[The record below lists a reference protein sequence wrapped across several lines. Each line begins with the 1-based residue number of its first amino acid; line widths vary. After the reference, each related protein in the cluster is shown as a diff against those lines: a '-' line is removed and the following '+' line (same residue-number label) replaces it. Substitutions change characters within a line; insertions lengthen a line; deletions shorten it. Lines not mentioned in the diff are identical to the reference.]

1 MRGRGRPERPA
12 GRPRRVAGHAA
23 APRRGGVGRRVGERE
38 RRDAVLG
45 ELGSDPGPLGSRRG
59 RDRAHRRQPKP
70 RRRGLPEGDVAMSDR
85 LESPHGPV
93 RPADRRAQVDRA
105 RDGRD
110 VEPAGDLGRGQ
121 RDRQLRLGRA
131 VALGVLGQRG
141 PERLDGVDLGHARR
155 GQADQALLDAQRR
168 RRRRRGSGLG
178 RRLGPER
185 RRRGRRRRGPR
196 RRLGRLGWRL
206 RGLGWR
212 LRGLGWRLR
221 RLGLRLSRLGWRL
234 RGLGLWP
241 CGLGLRLSRLGW
253 RLRWLGLWPCGLGG
267 RRRQPGR
274 RRGIDRHHLE
284 SGRVA
289 LGPHQLR
296 DREQGVVR
304 RRGGVLEGDRDA
316 VEDQCRRALDLAVLD
331 GLVLKADVL
340 HVAARGNHCVDT
352 AWLVEGEAPRVAVE
366 RQTRLEHEAVP
377 VALHLESSDDHAQA
391 DRLAQVL
398 DRGLQRVLEMLDVLG
413 RHPQAVEYL
422 DAPRSH
428 GLIPSPRRTPGRR
441 SRATPCRARA
451 T

>member
-1 MRGRGRPERPA
+1 
-12 GRPRRVAGHAA
+12 
-23 APRRGGVGRRVGERE
+23 
-38 RRDAVLG
+38 
-45 ELGSDPGPLGSRRG
+45 
-59 RDRAHRRQPKP
+59 
-70 RRRGLPEGDVAMSDR
+70 MSDR

-206 RGLGWR
+206 RGRGGGSAGSDGGSAGAGCGSPGSVAAPRAR
-212 LRGLGWRLR
+212 LVALRARVAALPSRVAAPLARLVALRAR
-221 RLGLRLSRLGWRL
+221 RSAPPARAEA
-234 RGLGLWP
+234 
-241 CGLGLRLSRLGW
+241 
-253 RLRWLGLWPCGLGG
+253 
-267 RRRQPGR
+267 
-274 RRGIDRHHLE
+274 RHR
-284 SGRVA
+284 SAPPRIRRVA